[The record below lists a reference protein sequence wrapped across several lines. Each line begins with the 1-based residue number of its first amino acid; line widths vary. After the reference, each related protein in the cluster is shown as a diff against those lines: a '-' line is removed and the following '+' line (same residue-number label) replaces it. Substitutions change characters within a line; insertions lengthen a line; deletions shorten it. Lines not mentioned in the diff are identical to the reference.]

1 MNAPLELTPDM
12 TDGRVVDL
20 TACAEL
26 AEHLAIKLRGVN
38 MLDASTKAKAL
49 AQQCRTKAAH
59 EALDAAREKPMVLEV
74 DTRNCMLVA
83 AERAATT
90 GRDQWL
96 QGKGTA
102 LCVAETPQ
110 DGWALLVRVTPGG
123 VVESTPV
130 LRAEAK

>member
-1 MNAPLELTPDM
+1 MTPREQTPDL

-20 TACAEL
+20 TAAAEL

-38 MLDASTKAKAL
+38 MLDASTKAQAV

-59 EALDAAREKPMVLEV
+59 EALDAAREKPVVIEV
-74 DTRNCMLVA
+74 DTRNCLLVA

-102 LCVAETPQ
+102 LCVAESPQ
-110 DGWALLVRVTPGG
+110 EGWALLVRVTPGG